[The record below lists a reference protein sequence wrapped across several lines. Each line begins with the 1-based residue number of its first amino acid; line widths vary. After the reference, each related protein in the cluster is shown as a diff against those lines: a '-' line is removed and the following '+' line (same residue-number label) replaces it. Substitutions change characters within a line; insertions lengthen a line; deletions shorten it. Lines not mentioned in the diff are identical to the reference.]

1 MEDKR
6 IVNNRKKPVKTW
18 KKILLFFLAQLLIV
32 SSILCLYRT
41 LAGGSF
47 RMSTLDGNLYCQI
60 GPFEGNEIF
69 EESDVFRQMIGAAVN
84 DIMVFSVVR
93 SQMETDGVFDGKKE
107 IDITDYVHRRDQSSK
122 ESVSAVFR
130 LEDLLKWSKYGLAYE
145 TKCVRVDNWYEV
157 VDFAESE
164 KGLSISVVD
173 YEAYPGQSVSGGN
186 SEDGEGYFIPSVWME
201 QSIHTMTSYS
211 GLKDIF
217 TDEDGYVYG
226 YIDILKCRYQTV
238 NGKNL
243 EQLVNN
249 WDDYFTL
256 VHNLDLAIA
265 NLSINYNNYQYLQ
278 ELYGEDKSNVKYCIL
293 ATSGDSK
300 VQISN
305 LKKFD
310 GQISSPETITQTFQD
325 TYDKYLY
332 YCPAEM
338 EYDTNMPIS
347 EELVFSQMTSNLL
360 EYAYPETTKIWIGL
374 DSEYPVKDD
383 FYNASRVYES
393 STFPVA
399 NMLILAG
406 IFFMAYFVIM
416 IILCCKAGW
425 EPGEEGNTVL
435 YLNLFDRMHTE
446 FVLLLA
452 GFSAWLICMLWY
464 ALFGGWRFVER
475 VFYMEN
481 GTVGFFMVGA
491 AAFFSFFLF
500 GCFLLSLVRR
510 IKGKNLLRDTF
521 IASMYRRIHERWQ
534 ESIRENKDHMLRNWG
549 IYAAYLF
556 INGAGMALVFYLG
569 CYTRRNFW
577 AAVFLFLL
585 LLGFDL
591 WIGYLLMRGTNER
604 YEIIKGINRIRDGEI
619 EYQIREE
626 THGENQVLAD
636 AVNNIGD
643 GIRKAVET
651 SMKDERMKADLIT
664 NVSHDIKTPL
674 TSIINY
680 VDLMKREDI
689 QDDKIKGYIAILD
702 AKSQRLKQLTEDL
715 VEASKI
721 SSGNISYV
729 FEKINLTE
737 LVNQAVGEFSEK
749 FEARGLQV
757 MDNLAGQTAYIE
769 ADSRRMW
776 RVVENLFN
784 NIYKYALEHT
794 RIYLTMQIESYDD
807 RKLAVLSVKN
817 ISAQPLNI
825 DASELTERFI
835 RGDISRSTEGSGLGL
850 SIAKNLTEAQNGK
863 FDIYLDGDLFKVSL
877 TFPLLDA

>member
-1 MEDKR
+1 MEDKK
-6 IVNNRKKPVKTW
+6 IINNRKKPVKTW
-18 KKILLFFLAQLLIV
+18 KKILLFLLAQLLIV
-32 SSILCLYRT
+32 SCVLCLYKT
-41 LAGGSF
+41 VAGGSF
-47 RMSTLDGNLYCQI
+47 RMSTLDGDLYYQA
-60 GPFEGNEIF
+60 GPFESKENF
-69 EESDVFRQMIGAAVN
+69 EESYVFRQMMGAAIN

-107 IDITDYVHRRDQSSK
+107 IDITDYVHRRDQGSK

-130 LEDLLKWSKYGLAYE
+130 LEDLLKWSKYGLEYE
-145 TKCVRVDNWYEV
+145 TKCVRVDNWYETV
-157 VDFAESE
+157 GSAESE
-164 KGLSISVVD
+164 IAIMIVD
-173 YEAYPGQSVSGGN
+173 SEAYPGQSVSGGN
-186 SEDGEGYFIPSVWME
+186 SEDGEGYYVPSVWME
-201 QSIHTMTSYS
+201 QSMDAMTSYS
-211 GLKDIF
+211 GITDIF
-217 TDEDGYVYG
+217 EDEYGYVYAN
-226 YIDILKCRYQTV
+226 INILKCRYQTV

-293 ATSGDSK
+293 TTSGGSK

-310 GQISSPETITQTFQD
+310 GQKSNVETITETFQKN
-325 TYDKYLY
+325 YDEYLY

-338 EYDTNMPIS
+338 EYNTNMPVK

-360 EYAYPETTKIWIGL
+360 EYAYPETTKIWIGV
-374 DSEYPVKDD
+374 DSAYPVEDD
-383 FYNASRVYES
+383 FSNAHRVYES
-393 STFPVA
+393 STLPVV
-399 NMLILAG
+399 NLLILAG
-406 IFFMAYFVIM
+406 ILFMAYFILMLV
-416 IILCCKAGW
+416 LCCKAGW
-425 EPGEEGNTVL
+425 ESDEEGNTVL

-452 GFSAWLICMLWY
+452 GFSGWLICMIWY
-464 ALFGGWRFVER
+464 TLLRGWGFIDRII
-475 VFYMEN
+475 YMEN

-491 AAFFSFFLF
+491 AALFSFFLF

-521 IASMYRRIHERWQ
+521 IGMSYRYIHKKWL
-534 ESIRENKDHMLRNWG
+534 ESIRENKNHMLRNWG
-549 IYAAYLF
+549 IYVVYLF
-556 INGAGMALVFYLG
+556 INGAGLVLVFYWG
-569 CYTRRNFW
+569 YFARGKFG
-577 AAVFLFLL
+577 AAVLFFLL

-604 YEIIKGINRIRDGEI
+604 YEIIQGINRIRDGEI

-651 SMKDERMKADLIT
+651 SMKDERLKADLIT

-749 FEARGLQV
+749 FDSKGLQV
-757 MDNLAGQTAYIE
+757 IDNLAGQTAYIE

-794 RIYLTMQIESYDD
+794 RIYLTMQIESLDD
-807 RKLAVLSVKN
+807 RKQAVLSVKN

-877 TFPLLDA
+877 TFPLLDV